1 MQNVTSISELKYAIQ
16 LLESE
21 QKIKGEVL
29 KEHFLIVYES
39 FKPFN
44 LITSTLSDI
53 AKSPFLIDNLL
64 GTGLGLASGY
74 LTKKVFIGTSGSIIR
89 KLLGSILQFGV
100 TNFVAQNS
108 DALKSFVQFIFQRI
122 TRKKEDLAE
131 RNNG

>member
-1 MQNVTSISELKYAIQ
+1 
-16 LLESE
+16 
-21 QKIKGEVL
+21 
-29 KEHFLIVYES
+29 
-39 FKPFN
+39 
-44 LITSTLSDI
+44 LSDI

>member
-21 QKIKGEVL
+21 QDIKGKVL

-39 FKPFN
+39 FKPVN
-44 LITSTLSDI
+44 LITSTLNDI
-53 AKSPFLIDNLL
+53 SKSPFLIDNLL

-89 KLLGSILQFGV
+89 KLLGTILQFGV
-100 TNFVAQNS
+100 TNVVAQNS

-122 TRKKEDLAE
+122 TRKKEDLGE
-131 RNNG
+131 RSNG